1 MRRTQI
7 YLTEEERRALR
18 VLAERQ
24 GRPQSALIREA
35 VDRYLEREVD
45 VERRE
50 RLQSARGIWRD
61 HTGLPDPGRLREEF
75 ERSRSGGTGTDR

>member
-7 YLTEEERRALR
+7 YLTEEERRALQ

-24 GRPQSALIREA
+24 GRPQSELIRDA
-35 VDRYLEREVD
+35 VDRYLEREAD

-50 RLQSARGIWRD
+50 RLRAARGLWRD
-61 HTGLPDPGRLREEF
+61 RTGLPDPGRLREEL
-75 ERSRSGGTGTDR
+75 ERSRSDGTGADR